1 MARTHWNALR
11 DPRIPL
17 DAKIQVGVTCPDA
30 LFMETTTGPPGHE
43 KVHRHF
49 TPRMHR
55 NALYDTHISP
65 DAKNKFDVTC
75 PSLHFMET
83 TSGPPDHEK

>member
-30 LFMETTTGPPGHE
+30 LFMETTMGPPGHE

-65 DAKNKFDVTC
+65 DAKKQVRCNMSQLAFYGN
-75 PSLHFMET
+75 HI
-83 TSGPPDHEK
+83 GPTRP